1 MKVLCGLILCLLIL
15 IQPLMA
21 DNKTDAEH
29 LLKNGFDTAINILQN
44 KEIEKYKKI
53 GKINKVISS
62 IFDFK
67 KMAQLSL

>member
-29 LLKNGFDTAINILQN
+29 LLKNGLDTAINILQN

-53 GKINKVISS
+53 GGN
-62 IFDFK
+62 
-67 KMAQLSL
+67 